1 LTSSGTTTFN
11 PSLGEFVQYSFGLCG
26 VRRTALTQEHLQD
39 ARMAMNIMLAEWNN
53 DTPNL
58 WKVDLVEVPL
68 IEGQAQYSVD
78 PSTIA
83 VLDTYW
89 RTFDGSGNPTDTIIW
104 PLSRTEY
111 ASLPNK
117 EMQGRVTSF
126 WFDRLLSP
134 SITLWLVPDGN
145 GPYLLRYYRV
155 TQIFDANLP
164 NGETADLPNRW
175 FGAFAWGL
183 AARLAHSYAP
193 AQVGR
198 LEARAQMAL
207 QNAQEEDTEDVPLYV
222 APTTNAYFQR

>member
-1 LTSSGTTTFN
+1 MTLSGTTNFN
-11 PSLGEFVQYSFGLCG
+11 PSNGEFILYSFGLAG
-26 VRRTALTQEHLQD
+26 IRRSAITQEHLQD
-39 ARMAMNIMLAEWNN
+39 ARMAMNLMLAEWNN

-68 IEGQAQYSVD
+68 IEGQAQYAVD
-78 PSTIA
+78 PSTVMI
-83 VLDTYW
+83 LDIYW
-89 RTFDGSGNPTDTIIW
+89 RIFDGAGNPIDTVIW

-117 EMQGRVTSF
+117 EQQGRVTSF

-134 SITLWLVPDGN
+134 SIYLWQVPDGN

-155 TQIFDANLP
+155 SQIFDANMQG
-164 NGETADLPNRW
+164 GENVDLPNRW

-198 LEARAQMAL
+198 LEAKAQQAL
-207 QNAQEEDTEDVPLYV
+207 ENAQEQDTENVPLFL
-222 APTTNAYFQR
+222 APATGGFYQR

>member
-1 LTSSGTTTFN
+1 MTSSGTTNFN
-11 PSLGEFVQYSFGLCG
+11 PGIGEVTMYSYGLCG
-26 VRRTALTQEHLQD
+26 IRRAAITQEHLVD
-39 ARMAMNIMLAEWNN
+39 ARMAMNLMLAEWNN

-68 IEGQAQYSVD
+68 VQGQAVYPVD
-78 PSTIA
+78 PSTIM
-83 VLDTYW
+83 VLDIYW
-89 RTFDGSGNPTDTIIW
+89 RVDDGNGNPIDTIIW

-111 ASLPNK
+111 ASMPNK
-117 EMQGRVTSF
+117 EMQGRVTSY

-134 SITLWLVPDGN
+134 SITLWQVPDGG

-155 TQIFDANLP
+155 TQIFDANLQG
-164 NGETADLPNRW
+164 GETLDLPNRW

-198 LEARAQMAL
+198 LEAKAQMAL
-207 QNAQEEDTEDVPLYV
+207 TNAQEEDTEDVPLFI
-222 APTTNAYFQR
+222 APSTNGYYQR